1 MSYQA
6 FMKGHKCNK
15 KGEQFTHTSMSGG
28 SYNIPFKELDTFFKL
43 YYKHVIIENN
53 DEFLTEKQYGKCMA
67 IDMDMRYCIK
77 INTRQH
83 DNKFIEDIVLMYL
96 EIIKEFVLIQP
107 DVHFPVYVFEK
118 PNVNQLPD
126 GSLTKDGIHII
137 FGLQIDFKT
146 QMEIRKEMIIKSKD
160 LFENIPIINNLESV
174 FDKGVSSGASN
185 WTLIGS
191 RKPNNEAY
199 ELVMKYDVC
208 QDPYDKEFQTESIDI
223 TNYINENTIQ
233 ELSVQ
238 CDKFPKFEIVKT
250 NNIETNESHILN
262 VNIFPENKFCE
273 LVKQFIDNDLL
284 KNTCNVQPDWYFIGI
299 QFKSLFGD
307 DDSLFVEFT
316 KKYGS
321 DNKNRECEKWYH
333 NYTIPRDND
342 QQKALNTIK
351 KIAKETNIEKYNE
364 IMKNYEKYENNMIS
378 KIIEQPTDNEIAK
391 YFKTLY
397 GDNHICISTKDK
409 IWYYFNMNDNIWELD
424 EGLKVRCKISNELC
438 EIFENQFEIYNKK
451 IKSLADDD
459 KNKIVLKKQINKI
472 QHVINMLKTS
482 TDKNNIMRELQEEL
496 FDNKFLTNM
505 NKEQFMLPIQNNK
518 MINMDTLELTERTFK
533 HKFDFVC
540 NAKCIKLNE
549 KQESEIRKYFM
560 DLFVGNE
567 NVMNCVLNII
577 KSSLTGRLLRYIFFH
592 TGDGSN
598 GKSLFFNIL
607 RIIFSGIMD
616 IVSKDVILEKK
627 SNSHL
632 NTEFEKLETCRLA
645 YITELKEKDKLNTEN
660 IKKISGGDPIDVRS
674 ICKTNRTINPV
685 STLHV
690 LTNELPKFDVAPS
703 ILKRIVMIPYKAN
716 FIINKSFE
724 SDMLNKKDEIF
735 TFIMKH
741 GKIMDNFEDDNI
753 PEEMNVMKKQ
763 YADDNKFDY
772 LQDFINDKFDFVENG
787 KIQRDDFRLMYN
799 GWCGKYG
806 YPIDKS
812 TNTKFT
818 RLLKEQ
824 YKIQSKESNGKSN
837 YIGIKIKQECQLDSE
852 DP

>member
-6 FMKGHKCNK
+6 FMKKHKSK

-28 SYNIPFKELDTFFKL
+28 SYNIPFEELDTFFNL

-67 IDMDMRYCIK
+67 IDMDMRYSHN
-77 INTRQH
+77 INIRQH
-83 DNKFIEDIVLMYL
+83 DNQFIEDIVLMYL

-146 QMEIRKEMIIKSKD
+146 QMEIRKEMIIKSKE
-160 LFENIPIINNLESV
+160 LFENIPIINNLECI
-174 FDKGVSSGASN
+174 FDKGISSGASN

-208 QDPYDKEFQTESIDI
+208 QDPHDKEFQTESIDI

-238 CDKFPKFEIVKT
+238 YNKYPKFEIIKT
-250 NNIETNESHILN
+250 NDIEINDSLILN
-262 VNIFPENKFCE
+262 TNIFPENKFYE
-273 LVKQFIDNDLL
+273 LVKKFIDNDLL
-284 KNTCNVQPDWYFIGI
+284 KNTCNFQPDWYFIGI

-307 DDSLFVEFT
+307 DDSLFVELT

-364 IMKNYEKYENNMIS
+364 IMQMYSKYENNMIS

-409 IWYYFNMNDNIWELD
+409 IWYYFNTNKNIWGLD

-438 EIFENQFEIYNKK
+438 EIFENQLELHNKK
-451 IKSLADDD
+451 FKSLLNDDP
-459 KNKIVLKKQINKI
+459 NKILLKKQINKI
-472 QHVINMLKTS
+472 QHLVNMLKTS

-496 FDNKFLTNM
+496 FDNQFLKNM
-505 NKEQFMLPIQNNK
+505 NKEEFMLPIKDNK
-518 MINMDTLELTERTFK
+518 MLNMNTLELTERTFN

-540 NAKCIKLNE
+540 EAKYIELNE
-549 KQESEIRKYFM
+549 IQESDIKQYFM

-567 NVMNCVLNII
+567 KIMQCVLNII
-577 KSSLTGRLLRYIFFH
+577 KSSLTGRLLRYMFFH

-607 RIIFSGIMD
+607 RQIFGGIMD

-632 NTEFEKLETCRLA
+632 NTEFEKLEYCRLA
-645 YITELKEKDKLNTEN
+645 YVTELKKEDKLNNEN

-690 LTNELPKFDVAPS
+690 LTNDLPKFDVTPS
-703 ILKRIVMIPYKAN
+703 ILKRMVMIPYKAN
-716 FIINKSFE
+716 FVIDKSFE
-724 SDMLNKKDEIF
+724 YKMLDKKDEIF
-735 TFIMKH
+735 SFIMKY
-741 GKIMDNFEDDNI
+741 GKIMDNFEDDNSVI
-753 PEEMNVMKKQ
+753 V
-763 YADDNKFDY
+763 
-772 LQDFINDKFDFVENG
+772 
-787 KIQRDDFRLMYN
+787 
-799 GWCGKYG
+799 
-806 YPIDKS
+806 
-812 TNTKFT
+812 
-818 RLLKEQ
+818 LKRV
-824 YKIQSKESNGKSN
+824 
-837 YIGIKIKQECQLDSE
+837 
-852 DP
+852 